1 MSKHV
6 TIEEFLKQI
15 ADNTASIRQEST
27 VRAGAAEAIASYI
40 GAMST
45 NLPNSI
51 ESHDY
56 VPGVSGWKIDKKTG
70 DFEINTCTLGAVGS
84 SPERQ
89 TISVEVCSYSKY
101 DLPKN
106 AAKLVQFMEAELQKV
121 PEEYRHAAEFEEF
134 DASYG
139 DDSFSSRLFL
149 SYSRLETEEEL
160 ADRLERAKSDGTQIK
175 IEGGVI
181 TITQDG
187 VLRFR
192 IGNLA
197 AAEPEHGTVEQPA
210 KPFIVVDGTTYLSE
224 AFIKDCTITSG
235 KIASNW
241 SVKMQANAQ
250 GKYIA
255 GLGLGYPSRFLV
267 SADRFVIQEGARSS
281 DSGDALA
288 MAIKGWD
295 GAGSALKACAS
306 LAVIDRIA
314 TVIGQTALCKE
325 LVEEIGKIHP
335 RGKIGELE
343 DKVDALRKDLDQ
355 LNLERI
361 GERGNADGASILL
374 DRHLASIEHRLT
386 NLESSRFRRPD
397 IN

>member
-1 MSKHV
+1 MQS
-6 TIEEFLKQI
+6 Q
-15 ADNTASIRQEST
+15 N
-27 VRAGAAEAIASYI
+27 
-40 GAMST
+40 
-45 NLPNSI
+45 
-51 ESHDY
+51 Y

-89 TISVEVCSYSKY
+89 TVSVEVCSYSKY

-106 AAKLVQFMEAELQKV
+106 AANLVQFMDAELQKV

-139 DDSFSSRLFL
+139 SSRLFL

-160 ADRLERAKSDGTQIK
+160 ADRLEKAKVAGTRISIKNGLMTVSHDGAI
-175 IEGGVI
+175 
-181 TITQDG
+181 
-187 VLRFR
+187 RFR

-197 AAEPEHGTVEQPA
+197 APEPVHGPVEQPA
-210 KPFIVVDGTTYLSE
+210 KPFIVVDGTTYFSE
-224 AFIKDCTITSG
+224 AFIKDGTITSG

-241 SVKMQANAQ
+241 SVKMQVNAQ
-250 GKYIA
+250 GKYVIA
-255 GLGLGYPSRFLV
+255 GIGLGYPSRFLV
-267 SADRFVIQEGARSS
+267 SADRLVIQEGARSS

-295 GAGSALKACAS
+295 GAGSALKGCAS

-343 DKVDALRKDLDQ
+343 DQVDALRKDLDQ
-355 LNLERI
+355 LNLEQI
-361 GERGNADGASILL
+361 CEKGNADEASIRL
-374 DRHLASIEHRLT
+374 DCRLASIENRLA
-386 NLESSRFRRPD
+386 NLESNRFRRP
-397 IN
+397 